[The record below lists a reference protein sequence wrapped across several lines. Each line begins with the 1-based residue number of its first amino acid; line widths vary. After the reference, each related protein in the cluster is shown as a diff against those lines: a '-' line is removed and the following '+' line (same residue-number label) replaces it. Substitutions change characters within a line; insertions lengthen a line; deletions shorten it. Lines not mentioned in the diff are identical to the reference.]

1 MSVTRDKY
9 AATDG
14 KQRSNVH
21 IERSP
26 CIACCTTHPTY
37 VHLDA
42 CLASGHHDTPTAIHR
57 TATDRPRADPL
68 PPLQLPRAPARQ
80 PNRCINSTR
89 SNNTCDAGGLVLGK
103 HYVAMSHR
111 YTNHMLLSQCV
122 TTASTAD
129 FTAATCQFIHYI
141 VQHRYPLWHWT
152 EPCHTDIHSP
162 CNSQSTL
169 YVRIIITR
177 GQSNLT

>member
-1 MSVTRDKY
+1 MHRVLHNS
-9 AATDG
+9 
-14 KQRSNVH
+14 SNVRTPRCLFG
-21 IERSP
+21 IRSP
-26 CIACCTTHPTY
+26 RYPH
-37 VHLDA
+37 
-42 CLASGHHDTPTAIHR
+42 GDTPDC
-57 TATDRPRADPL
+57 DRPRADPL

-122 TTASTAD
+122 TASTAD

-141 VQHRYPLWHWT
+141 VQHRYTLWHWT

-162 CNSQSTL
+162 CNA
-169 YVRIIITR
+169 VRQNNNNKR
-177 GQSNLT
+177 SK